1 MSAFNVSP
9 LLSCMVLGMVY
20 INVSGNKALFKQV
33 NNFTPPLLLLFFV
46 LSGMRMNVP
55 ALATAGVIGIAYFFV
70 RIIGKYAGAY
80 LGARIS
86 GASMEIRHFLGLAL
100 VPQAGVSIGL
110 AVLGQRILPYE
121 SGVLLSTIILSSGVL
136 YEMVGP
142 ACAKLSLFLSH
153 TIQRPA
159 KNDPP
164 ALSASAPEPEPAGSG
179 DGGKKK
185 KKNAKGKK
193 AADKDKSKKA
203 KNKTSPVTG

>member
-1 MSAFNVSP
+1 M
-9 LLSCMVLGMVY
+9 
-20 INVSGNKALFKQV
+20 
-33 NNFTPPLLLLFFV
+33 
-46 LSGMRMNVP
+46 
-55 ALATAGVIGIAYFFV
+55 
-70 RIIGKYAGAY
+70 
-80 LGARIS
+80 
-86 GASMEIRHFLGLAL
+86 
-100 VPQAGVSIGL
+100 
-110 AVLGQRILPYE
+110 
-121 SGVLLSTIILSSGVL
+121 LLSTIILSSGVL